1 MQVSHTLKIVCVH
14 AYVRVRGYVYGRFEA
29 IYPFVLQVYH
39 AAISA
44 WYTVHA
50 WFLVVIIYINF
61 VSVFRCVKYS
71 MSVWERSEPPSRL
84 NGDLCLYN

>member
-1 MQVSHTLKIVCVH
+1 MSGHDAGQSHFKIVCVH

-50 WFLVVIIYINF
+50 WFLVIIIYIKFCFRINYLD
-61 VSVFRCVKYS
+61 VSSFNV
-71 MSVWERSEPPSRL
+71 
-84 NGDLCLYN
+84 CLRAKRAS